1 MQSGR
6 MGMNKVSGTQADT
19 IWDLA
24 EGFALLARNAA
35 TLPLFRG
42 DAAALHAIST
52 RLKAKAEAAYRTS
65 AAEKLESAIDKLA
78 NQK

>member
-1 MQSGR
+1 MA
-6 MGMNKVSGTQADT
+6 KVSGTQADT

-24 EGFALLARNAA
+24 EGFAVLARNVA
-35 TLPLFRG
+35 TLPLHRG

-52 RLKAKAEAAYRTS
+52 RLKAKAEAAYRTA
-65 AAEKLESAIDKLA
+65 AAEKLDRAIDKLA

>member
-1 MQSGR
+1 MA
-6 MGMNKVSGTQADT
+6 KVSGTQADT

-24 EGFALLARNAA
+24 EGFAILARNAA
-35 TLPLFRG
+35 TMPLYRG

-65 AAEKLESAIDKLA
+65 AVEKLEGAMEKLA

>member
-1 MQSGR
+1 MAMS
-6 MGMNKVSGTQADT
+6 KVSGTQADT

-35 TLPLFRG
+35 TSPLFRG
-42 DAAALHAIST
+42 DAAALHAISA
-52 RLKAKAEAAYRTS
+52 RLRAKAEAAYRTS
-65 AAEKLESAIDKLA
+65 AVERLESAMDKLA

>member
-1 MQSGR
+1 MA
-6 MGMNKVSGTQADT
+6 MGKVSGTQADT

-35 TLPLFRG
+35 SLPLFRG

-52 RLKAKAEAAYRTS
+52 RLKVKAEAAYRMS
-65 AAEKLESAIDKLA
+65 AAEKLESAMEKLA

>member
-1 MQSGR
+1 M
-6 MGMNKVSGTQADT
+6 SGTQADT

-24 EGFALLARNAA
+24 EGFAVLARNVAS
-35 TLPLFRG
+35 LPLHRG

-52 RLKAKAEAAYRTS
+52 RLKAKAEAAYRLG
-65 AAEKLESAIDKLA
+65 AAEKLDGAIDKLT

>member
-1 MQSGR
+1 
-6 MGMNKVSGTQADT
+6 MNKVSGTQADT

-24 EGFALLARNAA
+24 EGFAILARNAA

-52 RLKAKAEAAYRTS
+52 RLKTKAEAAYRTN
-65 AAEKLESAIDKLA
+65 AAEKLESAMDKLA

>member
-1 MQSGR
+1 MATG
-6 MGMNKVSGTQADT
+6 KISGTQADT

-24 EGFALLARNAA
+24 DGFALLARNAA

-42 DAAALHAIST
+42 DAAALHAISA

-65 AAEKLESAIDKLA
+65 SAEKLQSAMDKLA

>member
-1 MQSGR
+1 MGR
-6 MGMNKVSGTQADT
+6 MSGTQADT

-24 EGFALLARNAA
+24 EGFAILARNAA
-35 TLPLFRG
+35 TMPLYRG

-52 RLKAKAEAAYRTS
+52 RLKAKAEAAYRTA

-78 NQK
+78 SQK

>member
-1 MQSGR
+1 MA
-6 MGMNKVSGTQADT
+6 KVSGTQADT

-24 EGFALLARNAA
+24 EGFAILARNAA
-35 TLPLFRG
+35 TMPLYRG

-52 RLKAKAEAAYRTS
+52 RLRAKAEASYRTA
-65 AAEKLESAIDKLA
+65 AAEKLESAIDRLA